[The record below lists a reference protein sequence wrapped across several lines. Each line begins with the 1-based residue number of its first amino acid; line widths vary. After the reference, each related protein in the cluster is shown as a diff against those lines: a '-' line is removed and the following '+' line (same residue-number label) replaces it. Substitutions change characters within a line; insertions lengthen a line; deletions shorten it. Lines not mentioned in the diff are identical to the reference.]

1 MSGSRAAKRYAKAVL
16 LLATDANLATVVYD
30 DMQTVIA
37 TISGSSELDEMLQ
50 SPVYKDEDKK
60 EALNK
65 IFVNQSDTTKSLIAT
80 LITNKRASLLNDV
93 AASYIDLYK
102 ESKGIKVAQV
112 TTAVP
117 LSSELETKV
126 LAKVKELTGS
136 DKVTLESKIDESII
150 GGFILRIG
158 DLQYN
163 ASISNSLAKIKREFS
178 KSI

>member
-1 MSGSRAAKRYAKAVL
+1 MAGARVAIRYAKAVL
-16 LLATDANLATVVYD
+16 LLATDANLAPVVFD
-30 DMQTVIA
+30 DMQTILA
-37 TISGSSELDEMLQ
+37 TISGSNELNEMLQ

-102 ESKGIKVAQV
+102 ESQGIKVAQV

-136 DKVTLESKIDESII
+136 DNVTLESNIDESII